1 MPFFSDMISLFKKGV
16 KDERLYETLVLTI
29 ASLTHTL
36 SNMPNDANSTKVS
49 RIFSDVVK
57 ILLIHY

>member
-1 MPFFSDMISLFKKGV
+1 MISLFKKGV